1 MTKEM
6 FQRITYLQFNIIV
19 EEDQM
24 YILNLDRFYT
34 KQEKGCYDHSNKD
47 MLQTYP
53 LFSFPFSNI
62 SSVCNADIDSYDADL
77 PDNFD
82 FHDIDRSNFVGL
94 IA

>member
-1 MTKEM
+1 MS
-6 FQRITYLQFNIIV
+6 N
-19 EEDQM
+19 D
-24 YILNLDRFYT
+24 
-34 KQEKGCYDHSNKD
+34 CYDHSNKD

-62 SSVCNADIDSYDADL
+62 SSVCNADIDSYDVDL

-82 FHDIDRSNFVGL
+82 FLDIDMKDFDAR